1 MLKVTFKEMNSEL
14 EMVYSVDAYP
24 NMSKLE
30 VVQRLILLPLV
41 TTYRSEYFSM
51 PGISIE
57 DCTVYLN

>member
-1 MLKVTFKEMNSEL
+1 MLKATFKEMNSDL

-51 PGISIE
+51 PGISVE

>member
-1 MLKVTFKEMNSEL
+1 MLKVTFKEMNSDL

-41 TTYRSEYFSM
+41 TTYRSEYFYMS
-51 PGISIE
+51 GISVE
-57 DCTVYLN
+57 DCNVYLK